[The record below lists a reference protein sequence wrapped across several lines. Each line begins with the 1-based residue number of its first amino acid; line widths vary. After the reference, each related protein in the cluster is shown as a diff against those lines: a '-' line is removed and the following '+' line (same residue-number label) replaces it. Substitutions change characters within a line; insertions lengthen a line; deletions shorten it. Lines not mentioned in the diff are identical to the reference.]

1 MLRLL
6 IGAGPIGQ
14 RDGRWVSTRTIGGV
28 DVPVS
33 LQAFLAAGLGQLSPP
48 VKRTLQRAAVGGKVF
63 YPEAL
68 AALGVEGSAEELLV
82 AAARRDFVFERNERG
97 PGGGRAWQFKHI
109 LIRDVAY
116 ESLAKEERSRLH
128 DAFGRWLGAV
138 TRRGPDE

>member
-14 RDGRWVSTRTIGGV
+14 RDGRWVSTKTIDRV

-33 LQAFLAAGLGQLSPP
+33 LQALLAARLDQLSPP

-68 AALGVEGSAEELLV
+68 AALGVEGSPEELLV
-82 AAARRDFVFERNERG
+82 PAARRAFVFQRTERG
-97 PGGGRAWQFKHI
+97 PGPGRGGPFRPI
-109 LIRDVAY
+109 PVPY
-116 ESLAKEERSRLH
+116 
-128 DAFGRWLGAV
+128 V
-138 TRRGPDE
+138 PD